1 MRKAICILTSALAAS
16 APIALTAQTGMDA
29 AVETVLANNA
39 TLKAIRHETDAAK
52 AEARAQSA
60 LPNPEV
66 TFGYL
71 WYDRKDVSVSQPLD
85 WATLTGRRRAAANA
99 ADSLAETTYE
109 AAEREIT
116 LKARLAYIGA
126 VRGKA
131 LVNLLAA
138 RMSRSFDMADIAR
151 KRLAA
156 GAGRQADVASTAAAR
171 AKALGE
177 LAKAQADLDMSM
189 AELTALNGGERIDV
203 ADTSFAN
210 GPAIYG
216 DFETWLASKGG
227 TLAGEQVS
235 LATTRQAQATARV
248 SRAETMPQVAVGFM
262 GEFTP
267 ADSYKGVTLGVSVP
281 LWSARKRNRQTEL
294 TLRAAEQR
302 HEATVAQAR
311 AEAEA
316 LFNKTLALGYVATE
330 LRESLET
337 GDSRELFVKAVEQG
351 EMSAAEAIVAEDV
364 YYSAAVEA
372 VEAEAAYKASL
383 AELDS
388 MVGR

>member
-52 AEARAQSA
+52 AEARAQSV

>member
-1 MRKAICILTSALAAS
+1 M
-16 APIALTAQTGMDA
+16 
-29 AVETVLANNA
+29 
-39 TLKAIRHETDAAK
+39 
-52 AEARAQSA
+52 
-60 LPNPEV
+60 
-66 TFGYL
+66 
-71 WYDRKDVSVSQPLD
+71 
-85 WATLTGRRRAAANA
+85 
-99 ADSLAETTYE
+99 
-109 AAEREIT
+109 
-116 LKARLAYIGA
+116 
-126 VRGKA
+126 
-131 LVNLLAA
+131 NLLAA